1 MRTITMKEYGLCRY
15 DDASTFALGDLEL
28 SMNNIPSKSGE
39 FRFCGFCNGKQ
50 VVKATVTA
58 ERNTVTIP
66 AGKLEAGKFAAY
78 VMHLVGGQEIK
89 RYPIEA
95 LLIAEVNGTLA
106 ADPEIAAL
114 TAEIAALKKEASAA
128 KEWRTQ
134 AEARQAALEK
144 TVAELDKR
152 LSTVEQNIDIFEN

>member
-1 MRTITMKEYGLCRY
+1 MRTITMKEYGLCRFEH
-15 DDASTFALGDLEL
+15 ATTFPLGDLEL

-95 LLIAEVNGTLA
+95 LLIAEVNGTLT

-114 TAEIAALKKEASAA
+114 TAEIAALKKEASAT

>member
-58 ERNTVTIP
+58 EKNTVTIP

-78 VMHLVGGQEIK
+78 VMHLVGGQEVK

-95 LLIAEVNGTLA
+95 LLIAEVNGTLT

-114 TAEIAALKKEASAA
+114 TGQKNAHPDQLHCQHCGAYQDNFPSAA
-128 KEWRTQ
+128 FVKFQ
-134 AEARQAALEK
+134 SQ
-144 TVAELDKR
+144 
-152 LSTVEQNIDIFEN
+152 